1 MNSHPL
7 GTVAELWRYPVK
19 SMRGE
24 RCESLLFETRGV
36 TGDRQFAI
44 RDAAGKFGSG
54 KNTRRFRKI
63 DGLLE
68 FTTRYSG
75 NVPEIRFPSGEV
87 VRGDSPSIDGA
98 LSEALGQPVV
108 LSSEAD
114 VSHLD
119 AAPVHLV
126 TSASME
132 WLQTALPGTTIR
144 SSRFRP
150 NIVIQC
156 AGVGPVEQAWI
167 GRQLRLGSDV
177 RLVVTAQT
185 ERCGMVAAT
194 QGELPLE
201 PAVLRHITQCADLM
215 FGVYARV
222 SVSGIVR
229 MTDAVVLEG

>member
-68 FTTRYSG
+68 FTTRYCG

-98 LSEALGQPVV
+98 HVRYFYDSGEF
-108 LSSEAD
+108 SDEYD
-114 VSHLD
+114 
-119 AAPVHLV
+119 LV
-126 TSASME
+126 IDKTGDIYKAS
-132 WLQTALPGTTIR
+132 WLAKGKLQA
-144 SSRFRP
+144 
-150 NIVIQC
+150 V
-156 AGVGPVEQAWI
+156 GVGMEVDN
-167 GRQLRLGSDV
+167 GL
-177 RLVVTAQT
+177 
-185 ERCGMVAAT
+185 
-194 QGELPLE
+194 
-201 PAVLRHITQCADLM
+201 AVGWR
-215 FGVYARV
+215 RV
-222 SVSGIVR
+222 N
-229 MTDAVVLEG
+229 D